1 MVECSPPPF
10 QSDNIKYVVGT
21 PVTTVINLLDWDE
34 SEGPSPLATSQG
46 WVNVEDNE
54 FVTVAGT
61 DPDSGIPYTTNGL
74 PMTND
79 FDLAVYVKG
88 DRKSTAV
95 YNAQLVIEYAGEVPE
110 PPTDFDLA
118 LSELNVPDRVLL
130 GESSSATVVVTNSGP
145 ANVLGAV
152 VTLTGVTNRGDTISV
167 TPDSETLGLL
177 TSGDSET
184 VTFEWTASDGKP
196 ATISWTA
203 VVTSDGDTNPVND
216 TATASTQVRRN

>member
-95 YNAQLVIEYAGEVPE
+95 YNAQLVIEYEGEVPQ
-110 PPTDFDLA
+110 PPEVYDVALTSFD
-118 LSELNVPDRVLL
+118 VPARVIL
-130 GESSSATVVVTNSGP
+130 GEDAQMSVTVTNNGP
-145 ANVLGAV
+145 AVANGSVSV
-152 VTLTGVTNRGDTISV
+152 SGVTNRGDILDPIGGDFTNLA
-167 TPDSETLGLL
+167 DETATTL
-177 TSGDSET
+177 TFD
-184 VTFEWTASDGKP
+184 WTAPDGKP

-203 VVTSDGDTNPVND
+203 TVTADEDTNAANN
-216 TATASTQVRRN
+216 TATASTKVRKN